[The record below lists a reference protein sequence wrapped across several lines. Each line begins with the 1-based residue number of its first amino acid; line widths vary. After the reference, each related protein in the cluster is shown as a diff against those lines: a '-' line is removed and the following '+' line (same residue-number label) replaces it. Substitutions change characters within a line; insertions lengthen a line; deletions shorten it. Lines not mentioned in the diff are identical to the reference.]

1 MASAK
6 SVLERMIAAMN
17 RGSDAAKRA
26 VLKAKDIDIFAKPKP
41 KKKKDAKKKS
51 PLPLGTV
58 SSKTNKKPRK
68 KKPRKSSHWLAGEEW
83 RADFESGAV

>member
-51 PLPLGTV
+51 PLPL
-58 SSKTNKKPRK
+58 RK
-68 KKPRKSSHWLAGEEW
+68 Q
-83 RADFESGAV
+83 

>member
-26 VLKAKDIDIFAKPKP
+26 VLRAKDIEMFAKPKP
-41 KKKKDAKKKS
+41 KKEKHAKKS
-51 PLPLGTV
+51 PLPLRKRV
-58 SSKTNKKPRK
+58 SSKARKKPRK
-68 KKPRKSSHWLAGEEW
+68 KKP
-83 RADFESGAV
+83 

>member
-26 VLKAKDIDIFAKPKP
+26 VLKAKDIDMFAKPKP

-51 PLPLGTV
+51 PLPLRKTV
-58 SSKTNKKPRK
+58 SSKMSNKPRIKKPK
-68 KKPRKSSHWLAGEEW
+68 KSS
-83 RADFESGAV
+83 R